1 MAQQF
6 IDAHQ
11 HFWHYDPAKHIWMNA
26 DMGVIKKDF
35 LPTDLA
41 PLLKN
46 CALNGCVAVQANQAE
61 IENDFLLSLADKHDI
76 IKGIVGWV
84 DLQGGNVEERLDY
97 YTQFP
102 KIKGF
107 RHVIHDEA
115 DIDFMLRA
123 AFLRGISY
131 LKKYNYTYDILIF
144 PEHLPNTLK
153 LVQTFPNQSF
163 VIDHIAK
170 PSIKTAQ
177 NKEGWQ
183 KALKTVAAY
192 DNVSCKISGMVT
204 EADWKHWQKADFTP
218 YISDVVEFFGID
230 RIMYGSDWPVC
241 TLAAAYEK
249 QFSIVKDYFSTFSV
263 TEQQK
268 VFGANAVQFYN
279 L

>member
-41 PLLKN
+41 PFLKN

-61 IENDFLLSLADKHDI
+61 VENDFLLSLADKHDI
-76 IKGIVGWV
+76 IKGIVGWI
-84 DLQGGNVEERLDY
+84 DLQAGNVEERLDY

-123 AFLRGISY
+123 AFLRGISF

-144 PEHLPNTLK
+144 PEHLPNMSY
-153 LVQTFPNQSF
+153 N
-163 VIDHIAK
+163 I
-170 PSIKTAQ
+170 PSNLS
-177 NKEGWQ
+177 NK
-183 KALKTVAAY
+183 
-192 DNVSCKISGMVT
+192 
-204 EADWKHWQKADFTP
+204 
-218 YISDVVEFFGID
+218 
-230 RIMYGSDWPVC
+230 
-241 TLAAAYEK
+241 
-249 QFSIVKDYFSTFSV
+249 
-263 TEQQK
+263 K
-268 VFGANAVQFYN
+268 V
-279 L
+279 